1 MRIITSIVLALE
13 KILPEKILKKVINF
27 GIDFYI
33 KKYANLKIINKDKLD
48 NIQGSVI
55 FICNHLSNA
64 DGLILNKVLKE
75 KDVTFIMGVKLTK
88 DPMTNLGCKV
98 VKNIQITPSS
108 PDRTAIS
115 NLVKHVKDGNNILI
129 FPEGTRSRNGSMI
142 RAKKGIY
149 LIAKLCG
156 VPIVPLS
163 IYGSEKFM
171 PIDKNGNMN
180 NEVFCNADVYVSI
193 GDKMILPSKLDD
205 EDKLKYENR
214 CIEYLM
220 NGIASMLPYEYRGV
234 YVGNEERDK
243 INC

>member
-13 KILPEKILKKVINF
+13 KILPDKILKKIINF

-33 KKYANLKIINKDKLD
+33 KKYANLKIINKDKLN
-48 NIQGSVI
+48 NIDESVI

-108 PDRTAIS
+108 PDRAAIS
-115 NLVKHVKDGNNILI
+115 NLVKHVKSGNNILI

-142 RAKKGIY
+142 KAKKGIY

-180 NEVFCNADVYVSI
+180 NEVFRNADVYVNI
-193 GDKMILPSKLDD
+193 GDKMVLPPKLHN
-205 EDKLKYENR
+205 EGKVEYENR

-220 NGIASMLPYEYRGV
+220 NGIANILPYEYRGV
-234 YVGNEERDK
+234 YTGNEGKNK